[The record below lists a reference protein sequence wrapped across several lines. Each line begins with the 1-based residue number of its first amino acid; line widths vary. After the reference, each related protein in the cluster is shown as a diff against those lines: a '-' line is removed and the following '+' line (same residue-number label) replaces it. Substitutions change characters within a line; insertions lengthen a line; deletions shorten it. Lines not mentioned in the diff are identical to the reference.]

1 MGGFGSGRKWGKTC
15 TEDMRGLDVRRMQR
29 DGRLV
34 PGASFNWRWSIRGE
48 VIASIGVAVEADRV
62 VLSYRQRD
70 QGGEW
75 KDVRY
80 PVLID
85 RTPCNLGGSR
95 LWWRCPAAGC
105 GRRVALLFGG
115 SVFAC
120 RYCHQLAYRSQRE
133 TADDRA
139 GRRAGKIRDR
149 LGWQAGILNGEGGKP
164 KGILAYVLQA
174 EGRAR
179 QARPGCTDRHRATVQ
194 AGRVGRSKL
203 PQKLPLIHL
212 IKQDGCRGGAAGFC
226 TFRNTQAEPRF
237 PVRRLAR
244 VGHARGYERAAAHVI
259 RVIGKQ
265 PRPA

>member
-95 LWWRCPAAGC
+95 LWWRCPATGC

-120 RYCHQLAYRSQRE
+120 RHCHQLAYRSQRE

-164 KGILAYVLQA
+164 KWMHWRTFFKLKVEHDKHVLEVLTGIAQ
-174 EGRAR
+174 RF
-179 QARPGCTDRHRATVQ
+179 
-194 AGRVGRSKL
+194 KL
-203 PQKLPLIHL
+203 
-212 IKQDGCRGGAAGFC
+212 D
-226 TFRNTQAEPRF
+226 
-237 PVRRLAR
+237 V
-244 VGHARGYERAAAHVI
+244 
-259 RVIGKQ
+259 
-265 PRPA
+265 